1 MPLRK
6 AHNMARFDPND
17 YSTVAERLQQ
27 FWRDYPEGRIVTQ
40 IVHAPKKHDDGDWIV
55 QAIVYSGKEG
65 TDLPRA
71 TGAAKQTY
79 GEGLEVAETSA
90 VGRALA
96 VFNYS
101 GNKKLGSLASREEM
115 EQFEKEQKKNPGKR
129 DWTAETNALADIE
142 TARQLY
148 NEARTQK
155 ATNDVLEAIKAKV
168 ASFGPAT
175 A

>member
-1 MPLRK
+1 
-6 AHNMARFDPND
+6 MARFDPND
-17 YSTVAERLQQ
+17 YSTVAERLQE
-27 FWRDYPEGRIVTQ
+27 FWRDNVDGRIVTQ

-55 QAIVYSGKEG
+55 QAIVYTGKDG

-71 TGAAKQTY
+71 TGAARQTY
-79 GEGLEVAETSA
+79 AEGLEVCETSA

-96 VFNYS
+96 IFNYS

-115 EQFEKEQKKNPGKR
+115 QQFNKAESKTFTAR
-129 DWTAETNALADIE
+129 DWTAETDALTDIAS
-142 TARQLY
+142 ARQLY

-155 ATNDVLEAIKAKV
+155 ANNETLEAIKTKV